1 MITVWTLILLI
12 VFIII
17 IPLKL
22 EYLYDSHNGVNINL
36 YIEKIFNIRIK
47 INKKKKNE
55 NVVKKIK
62 KFYDSIKSY
71 NENKSKYKQILKL
84 CYLDSIT
91 IEYKVNDIYSY
102 VLLNGFIGYIDNE
115 FWKMF
120 NNVGQKRYD
129 VRISDKN
136 EGFVRI
142 NIYFRLSYF
151 LFLLIYNFKILSVI
165 TFRKKKGD
173 VVGTIN

>member
-1 MITVWTLILLI
+1 
-12 VFIII
+12 
-17 IPLKL
+17 
-22 EYLYDSHNGVNINL
+22 
-36 YIEKIFNIRIK
+36 
-47 INKKKKNE
+47 
-55 NVVKKIK
+55 
-62 KFYDSIKSY
+62 
-71 NENKSKYKQILKL
+71 
-84 CYLDSIT
+84 
-91 IEYKVNDIYSY
+91 
-102 VLLNGFIGYIDNE
+102 
-115 FWKMF
+115 MF
-120 NNVGQKRYD
+120 NNVGQKSYD